1 MKKFTKICLVCILI
15 ATVLSAFC
23 VLSVAKDS
31 PEATTKYSTIDNDA
45 DNSTNT
51 KYYSRRSYPTH
62 SHIYI
67 KSTTKKGEDVSHY
80 TKPPKINQT
89 TMINGEPYVTDK
101 YGNILGE
108 ADKFATDS
116 EGRIVTKGPLVNN
129 TTVINGEIYVTD
141 NKGNV
146 IGKKSEFATDKDG
159 YYIIN
164 PADVSSDKSDKSPS
178 TGSKNSLGIIFFTV
192 SMMCV
197 AAGAVICDK
206 KKKIEE

>member
-1 MKKFTKICLVCILI
+1 MKKFTKVCLACILI
-15 ATVLSAFC
+15 AMVLSAFC
-23 VLSVAKDS
+23 VISIAKDS

-45 DNSTNT
+45 DNSTRT
-51 KYYSRRSYPTH
+51 KIYSRRSYPTH

-67 KSTTKKGEDVSHY
+67 RSTTKKGGDVTHY
-80 TKPPKINQT
+80 SRPPKINQT

-108 ADKFATDS
+108 ADKFTTDS
-116 EGRIVTKGPLVNN
+116 DGRIVTRGPLVNN

-159 YYIIN
+159 YYIIKSS
-164 PADVSSDKSDKSPS
+164 DVSSDKSDTSPS
-178 TGSKNSLGIIFFTV
+178 TGSNNSMGIIFFTV

-206 KKKIEE
+206 KKKNEE